1 MKSVRGTMLGALR
14 CMQTGKNNVR
24 ITYRLCQQQR
34 KAEKRKKKN
43 NTKTNLILRIGKLP
57 HVRE

>member
-34 KAEKRKKKN
+34 KAEKRKRKKKYKN
-43 NTKTNLILRIGKLP
+43 KPNSTN
-57 HVRE
+57 RETTPRP